1 MKRLLIIICTLLL
14 SIGSWAKEVK
24 IELLIDTTRN
34 AFERSLST
42 ALSASINNNIIYLY
56 SEVLLEELKV
66 TVKNE
71 SGEILSSEYVS
82 IFPQQ
87 PYTFFIGNVE
97 NGVYIVELDDGK
109 YKYQGYFEISQ

>member
-24 IELLIDTTRN
+24 IKLTHVEARYEI
-34 AFERSLST
+34 ERSLN
-42 ALSASINNNIIYLY
+42 AKPSASIDNNIIYLY

-97 NGVYIVELDDGK
+97 NGVYYE
-109 YKYQGYFEISQ
+109 